1 MSAREVTFSPFEQG
15 TGERVAHSVDF
26 AAQGSGV
33 VTAPASAMVTAYDV
47 MADGTLT
54 DVTSTV
60 LPSGTASV
68 AGSVVTAP
76 LLRALTASHDY
87 RLEFAATG
95 SDGQIEVLYL
105 IVKATR

>member
-1 MSAREVTFSPFEQG
+1 M
-15 TGERVAHSVDF
+15 
-26 AAQGSGV
+26 
-33 VTAPASAMVTAYDV
+33 
-47 MADGTLT
+47 
-54 DVTSTV
+54 TSTV

-76 LLRALTASHDY
+76 LLQALTASHDY

>member
-33 VTAPASAMVTAYDV
+33 VTAPASATVTAYDV
-47 MADGTLT
+47 TDGALT

-95 SDGQIEVLYL
+95 ADGQIEVLYL

>member
-1 MSAREVTFSPFEQG
+1 MAALAFRSAVDGGDTSL
-15 TGERVAHSVDF
+15 TTSSVAVS
-26 AAQGSGV
+26 
-33 VTAPASAMVTAYDV
+33 
-47 MADGTLT
+47 
-54 DVTSTV
+54 

-87 RLEFAATG
+87 RLEFAVTG